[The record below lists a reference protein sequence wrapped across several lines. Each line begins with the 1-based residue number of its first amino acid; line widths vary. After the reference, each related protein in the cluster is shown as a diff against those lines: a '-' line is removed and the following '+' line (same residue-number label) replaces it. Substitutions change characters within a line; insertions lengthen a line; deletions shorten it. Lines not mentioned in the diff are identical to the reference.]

1 MWGKRSRGMAAPLAS
16 SCCSIPA
23 SLPTRARPL
32 LAGATSPQRFK
43 DLLVEGGLG
52 KHSSVLAQ
60 TFKTGCDG
68 DPGKLVAVGQAFEA
82 KGDRDNLKAMIENGG
97 MGGGAGERPD
107 LLGDTLKNGLESDPT
122 KLKELASAF
131 NPTTGSKMAQL
142 KEIVGVFGSPPHG
155 PPPDGPGKQIE
166 ALLAPKILDG
176 DVKKLQT
183 KFAAKMSEIGDEPKR
198 KKAIEW
204 APRYKKEAVPATI
217 SDNAATSGP
226 AKTASGKQTF

>member
-1 MWGKRSRGMAAPLAS
+1 MLLACLTSIAAAEQDNKDLP
-16 SCCSIPA
+16 
-23 SLPTRARPL
+23 LPT
-32 LAGATSPQRFK
+32 
-43 DLLVEGGLG
+43 
-52 KHSSVLAQ
+52 
-60 TFKTGCDG
+60 
-68 DPGKLVAVGQAFEA
+68 
-82 KGDRDNLKAMIENGG
+82 NYI
-97 MGGGAGERPD
+97 
-107 LLGDTLKNGLESDPT
+107 
-122 KLKELASAF
+122 
-131 NPTTGSKMAQL
+131 QL

-176 DVKKLQT
+176 DLKKLQT

-226 AKTASGKQTF
+226 AKTASGKQTFRHDHCLKRHRADSFDFNDIKTDNTQWPPSTSAADLQAYMNTTLEQFATAPQAAIDPTQKVMLVTLGGGNDSAD